1 MTVKGSEQ
9 PLKLY
14 TCDVDVEAIP
24 VPRQEEILSGRSYE
38 DETNSFQLYENPFL
52 EHPDVALMRKRVSEE
67 FLTDFER
74 AFQKYERGE
83 WNEARN
89 LLQKIKKRV
98 SHNGEEIEDGPTK
111 SLLAVMERTNYR
123 APNDWS
129 GFRALTEK

>member
-1 MTVKGSEQ
+1 
-9 PLKLY
+9 
-14 TCDVDVEAIP
+14 
-24 VPRQEEILSGRSYE
+24 
-38 DETNSFQLYENPFL
+38 
-52 EHPDVALMRKRVSEE
+52 MRKKRE
-67 FLTDFER
+67 LKRKIGDL
-74 AFQKYERGE
+74 KNGKI
-83 WNEARN
+83 NLIKNIKIGKRN